1 MMVGSFIAQERSRRT
16 RKLLN
21 DQRGKRRRG
30 EPVCHVAVGDEQH
43 PLLQG
48 MPRILVRGERL
59 GKHGALSD
67 GPSAVLS
74 GPPADPLYSTLQ
86 RAAAER

>member
-1 MMVGSFIAQERSRRT
+1 MMVESFIAQERSHRT

-43 PLLQG
+43 PLLRG
-48 MPRILVRGERL
+48 MPRTLVRGERL